1 MLAISRQNLIKELLQ
16 ENKSVTIADLAVR
29 MNVTRETIRRDLR
42 AMEKEHE
49 LIRTHGGAYILDGVQ
64 NDLDISTRQV
74 LKIEEQKA
82 IALKCD
88 ALIQTGEIIYLDNS
102 TTAWFIANKISSRKL
117 TVVTNSLEIANILST
132 SQTIHL
138 FLIGGEYSQR
148 TKSFEGSSAQR
159 SLRQYFFDKAFISC
173 RSVNMESGITDTSDN
188 SAVLHQLALS
198 HAKQKYLVVDH
209 SKLDNI
215 SFSSV
220 SPLTDLNGI
229 IMDTEFSPEWK
240 QYLDTHNIRYY

>member
-42 AMEKEHE
+42 AMEQE

-74 LKIEEQKA
+74 LKTEEKKT

-102 TTAWFIANKISSRKL
+102 TTAWFIANKIASR
-117 TVVTNSLEIANILST
+117 
-132 SQTIHL
+132 Q
-138 FLIGGEYSQR
+138 
-148 TKSFEGSSAQR
+148 
-159 SLRQYFFDKAFISC
+159 
-173 RSVNMESGITDTSDN
+173 
-188 SAVLHQLALS
+188 
-198 HAKQKYLVVDH
+198 
-209 SKLDNI
+209 
-215 SFSSV
+215 
-220 SPLTDLNGI
+220 
-229 IMDTEFSPEWK
+229 
-240 QYLDTHNIRYY
+240 

>member
-29 MNVTRETIRRDLR
+29 MNVTRETIRRVLR
-42 AMEKEHE
+42 AMEQEHE

-74 LKIEEQKA
+74 LKTEEKKA

-102 TTAWFIANKISSRKL
+102 TTAWFIANKIASRKL
-117 TVVTNSLEIANILST
+117 TVVTNSLEIANILSS

-138 FLIGGEYSQR
+138 FLIGGEYSHR
-148 TKSFEGSSAQR
+148 TKSFEGSSTHR
-159 SLRQYFFDKAFISC
+159 SLKQYFFDKAFISC
-173 RSVNMESGITDTSDN
+173 RSVDIEFGITDTSDT
-188 SAVLHQLALS
+188 SAVIHHLALS

-209 SKLDNI
+209 SKLDKV
-215 SFSSV
+215 SFTSV
-220 SPLTDLNGI
+220 APLPELDGI
-229 IMDTEFSPEWK
+229 VMDTEFSPEWK
-240 QYLDTHNIRYY
+240 DFLDRNNIRYY

>member
-74 LKIEEQKA
+74 LKIEEKKA

-138 FLIGGEYSQR
+138 FLIGGEYSQSN
-148 TKSFEGSSAQR
+148 KK
-159 SLRQYFFDKAFISC
+159 LRGQQCPTQSKAIFF
-173 RSVNMESGITDTSDN
+173 R
-188 SAVLHQLALS
+188 
-198 HAKQKYLVVDH
+198 
-209 SKLDNI
+209 
-215 SFSSV
+215 
-220 SPLTDLNGI
+220 
-229 IMDTEFSPEWK
+229 
-240 QYLDTHNIRYY
+240 

>member
-74 LKIEEQKA
+74 LKIEEKKA

-88 ALIQTGEIIYLDNS
+88 ALIQTG
-102 TTAWFIANKISSRKL
+102 
-117 TVVTNSLEIANILST
+117 
-132 SQTIHL
+132 
-138 FLIGGEYSQR
+138 
-148 TKSFEGSSAQR
+148 
-159 SLRQYFFDKAFISC
+159 
-173 RSVNMESGITDTSDN
+173 
-188 SAVLHQLALS
+188 
-198 HAKQKYLVVDH
+198 
-209 SKLDNI
+209 
-215 SFSSV
+215 
-220 SPLTDLNGI
+220 
-229 IMDTEFSPEWK
+229 
-240 QYLDTHNIRYY
+240 

>member
-42 AMEKEHE
+42 AMEQEHE

-74 LKIEEQKA
+74 LKTEEKKT

-88 ALIQTGEIIYLDNS
+88 ALILTGEIIYLDNS
-102 TTAWFIANKISSRKL
+102 TTAWFIANKIASRKL
-117 TVVTNSLEIANILST
+117 TVVTNSLEIANILSS
-132 SQTIHL
+132 SQTINL
-138 FLIGGEYSQR
+138 FLIGGEYSPR
-148 TKSFEGSSAQR
+148 TKSFEGSSAHR

-173 RSVNMESGITDTSDN
+173 RSIDMEFGATDTSDN
-188 SAVLHQLALS
+188 SAVIHYLALS
-198 HAKQKYLVVDH
+198 HAKQKYLAVDH
-209 SKLDNI
+209 SKLNNV
-215 SFSSV
+215 SFTSV
-220 SPLTDLNGI
+220 IPLNELDGI
-229 IMDTEFSPEWK
+229 ILDTEFSPEWK
-240 QYLDTHNIRYY
+240 DFLDKNNVRYY

>member
-42 AMEKEHE
+42 AMEQEHE

-74 LKIEEQKA
+74 LKTEEKKT

-102 TTAWFIANKISSRKL
+102 TTAWFIANKIASRKL
-117 TVVTNSLEIANILST
+117 TVVTNSLEIANILSS
-132 SQTIHL
+132 SQTINL
-138 FLIGGEYSQR
+138 FLIGPVELLGVLQLSSLKVTLSQIFMKIWLPMVR
-148 TKSFEGSSAQR
+148 LCK
-159 SLRQYFFDKAFISC
+159 
-173 RSVNMESGITDTSDN
+173 
-188 SAVLHQLALS
+188 
-198 HAKQKYLVVDH
+198 
-209 SKLDNI
+209 DNI
-215 SFSSV
+215 EVLKDSS
-220 SPLTDLNGI
+220 
-229 IMDTEFSPEWK
+229 
-240 QYLDTHNIRYY
+240 Q

>member
-42 AMEKEHE
+42 AMEQEHE

-74 LKIEEQKA
+74 LKTEEKKT

-102 TTAWFIANKISSRKL
+102 TTAWFICQQNRQQKTDCCYKFAGNRQHSILL
-117 TVVTNSLEIANILST
+117 TDN
-132 SQTIHL
+132 
-138 FLIGGEYSQR
+138 
-148 TKSFEGSSAQR
+148 KSFPDR
-159 SLRQYFFDKAFISC
+159 RRI
-173 RSVNMESGITDTSDN
+173 
-188 SAVLHQLALS
+188 
-198 HAKQKYLVVDH
+198 
-209 SKLDNI
+209 
-215 SFSSV
+215 FS
-220 SPLTDLNGI
+220 
-229 IMDTEFSPEWK
+229 
-240 QYLDTHNIRYY
+240 THKKF

>member
-42 AMEKEHE
+42 AMEQEHE

-74 LKIEEQKA
+74 LKTEEKKT

-102 TTAWFIANKISSRKL
+102 TTAWFIANKIASRKL
-117 TVVTNSLEIANILST
+117 TCYKFAGNRQHSILLT
-132 SQTIHL
+132 DN
-138 FLIGGEYSQR
+138 
-148 TKSFEGSSAQR
+148 KSFPDR
-159 SLRQYFFDKAFISC
+159 RRI
-173 RSVNMESGITDTSDN
+173 
-188 SAVLHQLALS
+188 
-198 HAKQKYLVVDH
+198 
-209 SKLDNI
+209 
-215 SFSSV
+215 FS
-220 SPLTDLNGI
+220 
-229 IMDTEFSPEWK
+229 
-240 QYLDTHNIRYY
+240 THKKF